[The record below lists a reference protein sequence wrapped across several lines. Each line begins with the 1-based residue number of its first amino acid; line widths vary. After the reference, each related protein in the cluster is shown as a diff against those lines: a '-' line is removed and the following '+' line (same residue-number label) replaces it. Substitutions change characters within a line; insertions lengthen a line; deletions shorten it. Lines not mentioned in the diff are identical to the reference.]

1 MQDAEMADLRGGL
14 AVAGFE
20 IEFGATIT
28 TLLDGEP
35 VLTTTLTWTDA
46 GAVIEQTLGGFGQS
60 LDGLSADALEALG
73 LGGLRG
79 ARGVVINDAAGL
91 TAFVHNVADGAL
103 HNIIINSAD
112 GRNLIQEIEVDLRLP
127 GFELVQNDLALERFG
142 MRIGDDLR
150 TVMVGLGE

>member
-1 MQDAEMADLRGGL
+1 M
-14 AVAGFE
+14 
-20 IEFGATIT
+20 
-28 TLLDGEP
+28 
-35 VLTTTLTWTDA
+35 
-46 GAVIEQTLGGFGQS
+46 
-60 LDGLSADALEALG
+60 
-73 LGGLRG
+73 RG